1 MGIARSERP
10 RLIGPLHPFD
20 AETPALEVTRGLVEI
35 GLVEHLEAEVASLR
49 LVGFAQNDAVMTALL
64 HRSQIDNLRRLVR
77 DLQAERVDIEGPRPR
92 EVGDAIFDVA
102 ESNNVEGGIEIGR
115 WQSHDVL
122 L

>member
-1 MGIARSERP
+1 M
-10 RLIGPLHPFD
+10 IGPLHPFD

-35 GLVEHLEAEVASLR
+35 GLVEHLEAEVASLH